1 MQLRPSSHRYKSQRM
16 NLHYVDWGNPS
27 APPLLLVHGGKDH
40 CRSWDWVAEQLCKDW
55 HVIAPDLR
63 GHGDSDW
70 TPDGNYTQFS
80 FVYDIAQLIHQ
91 MQLEPV
97 TIVAHSMGGM
107 VCSRYAALY
116 PEGVQRLVLI
126 EGLGFSPKMVAEI
139 DAKPRHERLRDWIEQ
154 KRSAS
159 GRQIKRYPTLEL
171 AYQRMKT
178 ENSFLSEDQAR
189 HLTVHGSSQNEDGSY
204 SWKFDNYLNFSAG
217 IDIPDAE
224 LRNLWERISCPILL
238 LYGKD
243 SWASSPKQDGRLE
256 HFRNATFKEY
266 ENAGHWLHHDQFERF
281 MQDLNDF
288 L

>member
-1 MQLRPSSHRYKSQRM
+1 MQSRPSSHRYKSQRL

-40 CRSWDWVAEQLCKDW
+40 CRSWDWVAEKLSKDW

-70 TPDGNYTQFS
+70 VPDGNYQSFG

-91 MQLEPV
+91 LKLDPV

-107 VCSRYAALY
+107 VCSRFTGLY
-116 PEGVQRLVLI
+116 PEKVKSLVLI
-126 EGLGFSPKMVAEI
+126 EGLGFSPKMVAEQSAI
-139 DAKPRHERLRDWIEQ
+139 PRHERLRDWIEQ
-154 KRSAS
+154 KRGAS
-159 GRQIKRYPTLEL
+159 GRQTKRYATLEE

-178 ENSFLSEDQAR
+178 ENSFLTEEQAKY
-189 HLTVHGSSQNEDGSY
+189 LTVQGSSQNEDGSY
-204 SWKFDNYLNFSAG
+204 SWKFDNYLNVMGG
-217 IDIPDAE
+217 IDIADAE
-224 LRNLWERISCPILL
+224 VRGLWERISCPTLL

-243 SWASSPKQDGRLE
+243 SWASSPKEDGRLE
-256 HFRNATFKEY
+256 HFSNATFKEY
-266 ENAGHWLHHDQFERF
+266 ENAGHWLHHDQFDRF
-281 MQDLNDF
+281 MQELEDF